1 MVKAGFQ
8 GGFDLA
14 QAGSDLFSKI
24 TPTGSGDTWQA
35 QKDLISY
42 MFAEGNIIGEPFG
55 DYGASLGNS
64 QAENV
69 SRLVEH

>member
-24 TPTGSGDTWQA
+24 TPTGSGATWQA

-42 MFAEGNIIGEPFG
+42 MFAEGNIHWAFDNWPSPEK
-55 DYGASLGNS
+55 S
-64 QAENV
+64 
-69 SRLVEH
+69 